1 MMMLRWPFAKVHIPL
16 TSLCM
21 FCMSASLFSFIIVR
35 RLILA
40 FNFASSWHF
49 KYLTLS
55 SNTVSQ
61 PVSPYHLSF
70 VTRWLV
76 KLSNLSS
83 ICCEGPHDPF
93 RWPRGFVSFLVFS
106 CFVMF
111 SRFSRQKLLL
121 SPLRFWGTLW
131 PKFVLG
137 LLAVRF
143 ICAEC
148 PLAACWITPTTQRRF
163 MAVQLC

>member
-16 TSLCM
+16 TRLCM
-21 FCMSASLFSFIIVR
+21 FCMSASLFSFMLVR

-40 FNFASSWHF
+40 FNLVSSWHF
-49 KYLTLS
+49 KYLRLS

-61 PVSPYHLSF
+61 PVSPYQLSF

-83 ICCEGPHDPF
+83 ICCEGRMIHSA
-93 RWPRGFVSFLVFS
+93 GLGVLLVFS

>member
-1 MMMLRWPFAKVHIPL
+1 MMLRWPFAKVHIPL
-16 TSLCM
+16 TRLCM
-21 FCMSASLFSFIIVR
+21 FCMSASLFSFILVR

-93 RWPRGFVSFLVFS
+93 RWPRGFVSFLMFCHVFS
-106 CFVMF
+106 
-111 SRFSRQKLLL
+111 LLEAEVVAFTIAF
-121 SPLRFWGTLW
+121 LRH
-131 PKFVLG
+131 
-137 LLAVRF
+137 
-143 ICAEC
+143 
-148 PLAACWITPTTQRRF
+148 PLAQVRAGAVGRALHMCWVPLGR
-163 MAVQLC
+163 MLNHSNDSEAVHGGSTMLSY